1 MLIGEE
7 SEVSFGGA
15 MIRRVIV
22 CGILLIGGTLVV
34 NSPEKVEAAV
44 VTREAE
50 LEKRALALYEKAQ
63 RDTLR
68 GANEEALKRFT
79 AIVKAYPRT
88 SVAAASQWE
97 VVRLNEGYGNYTEAF
112 DALQL
117 LIDHYPGQFSKAL
130 KRQFDIALLQLV
142 RYDQLKR
149 QPDTKKPRNLPDRNE
164 VSAMLRIVIENG
176 PYAEVVAEASYYR
189 GVALEKEG
197 RIAEAAVAHELFMER
212 FPNHPLADDSA
223 YQVAYILYKRWL
235 SMNGSA
241 PANRERA
248 AMAMQWFLARYPECD
263 KAAQARGCLDQIKH
277 AERAELVGL
286 AAFYEKRGDE
296 RASAVYY
303 RELASKFPELAPEGS
318 PLRERVMKFM
328 EKYPELVEQTHL
340 QVGPPASLDDLFD
353 FPTDLMEDDQL
364 NFTDQE

>member
-1 MLIGEE
+1 MRSGKQQAINPLDCSILFRSGLTLC
-7 SEVSFGGA
+7 VYAVVFFGQVL
-15 MIRRVIV
+15 M
-22 CGILLIGGTLVV
+22 
-34 NSPEKVEAAV
+34 AAV
-44 VTREAE
+44 VGREAE
-50 LEKRALALYEKAQ
+50 LEKRSLLLFEKAQ

-68 GANEEALKRFT
+68 GDSESALRRFT

-88 SVAAASQWE
+88 TVAVSSQWE
-97 VVRLNEGYGNYTEAF
+97 VVRLNEGYGNFTEAF

-117 LIDHYPGQFSKAL
+117 LIDHYPGQFAKAL
-130 KRQFDIALLQLV
+130 KRQYELALIQLV

-149 QPDTKKPRNLPDRNE
+149 QPDTKKPRNLPDRDQ

-176 PYAEVVAEASYYR
+176 PYAEMVAEASYYR

-197 RIAEAAVAHELFMER
+197 RVAEAAVAHELFMER

-248 AMAMQWFLARYPECD
+248 AIAMQWFLARYPESD
-263 KAAQARGCLDQIKH
+263 KAAQARGCLDQITH

-286 AAFYEKRGDE
+286 ASFYEKRGDE

-318 PLRERVMKFM
+318 PLRERVMDFM
-328 EKYPELVEQTHL
+328 AKYPELVEQPHL
-340 QVGPPASLDDLFD
+340 RAGPPASLDDLFD
-353 FPTDLMEDDQL
+353 LPTALMVDDLL
-364 NFTDQE
+364 NEIEEN